1 MQAGG
6 ETATQLL
13 HRLTSYEPGREW
25 TVPADD
31 PRVLRDLRVNE
42 LARLPWFFKRYPQR
56 LPRIALRREL
66 PATAAPAIAVLAG
79 TARVAPVALDLPQL
93 SRLLY
98 LSAGVVRTM
107 ERPYGI
113 HPFRAAGSAGGR
125 FPLEV
130 YIAVPDGVP
139 LPPGVH
145 WYDPLE
151 HALVRVGPAP
161 RGSALR
167 WSSPVCRGVPA
178 GVTANAA
185 GGMCTGMP
193 ARCWANCWRWPA
205 PLAWLPPCIRVSR
218 RGGGRADWGGPGS
231 RGTRRVSLV
240 TAAQRAGEGCRLG
253 LPWDQ
258 GAPADVPS
266 PPRRRW
272 KPS

>member
-1 MQAGG
+1 MAGDGRQRGTEIGGRLGLVGGG
-6 ETATQLL
+6 E
-13 HRLTSYEPGREW
+13 RDEEPVVDLGVEDGDADAVVGEHVAVGVRE
-25 TVPADD
+25 PAD
-31 PRVLRDLRVNE
+31 
-42 LARLPWFFKRYPQR
+42 Q
-56 LPRIALRREL
+56 
-66 PATAAPAIAVLAG
+66 AVEAEA
-79 TARVAPVALDLPQL
+79 ARVAPAALDLPQL
-93 SRLLY
+93 PGCCTCPW
-98 LSAGVVRTM
+98 AWCAPWNGRT
-107 ERPYGI
+107 GST
-113 HPFRAAGSAGGR
+113 PFRPAGSAGGR

-231 RGTRRVSLV
+231 R
-240 TAAQRAGEGCRLG
+240 AAGGGGGPGGGRSRAGGG
-253 LPWDQ
+253 
-258 GAPADVPS
+258 
-266 PPRRRW
+266 
-272 KPS
+272 